1 MTIPSGAG
9 TITPS
14 PDHIPLA
21 NYHHPWRTSSR
32 QAPSDHSPWSEDLI
46 RADVV
51 DLLTLTTDVQ
61 LIILFRQAGGSGAT
75 LAHGMGA
82 G

>member
-1 MTIPSGAG
+1 MAR
-9 TITPS
+9 S
-14 PDHIPLA
+14 PDPAPLA
-21 NYHHPWRTSSR
+21 NYHHPWRCLNCR
-32 QAPSDHSPWSEDLI
+32 QAPYDHSPWSEDLI